1 MNRNRFAKKSKH
13 ATTYLSENK
22 LLRLQNSV
30 LAIPNVINQ
39 KSFQKRGTGEK
50 CGVLFSLLAGRL

>member
-1 MNRNRFAKKSKH
+1 MRE
-13 ATTYLSENK
+13 TTYLSENK